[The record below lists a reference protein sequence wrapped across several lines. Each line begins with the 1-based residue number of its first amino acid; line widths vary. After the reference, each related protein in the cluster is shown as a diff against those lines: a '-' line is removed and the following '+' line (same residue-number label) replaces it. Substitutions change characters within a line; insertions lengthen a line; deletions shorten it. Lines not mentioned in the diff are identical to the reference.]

1 MMNFIKSYNLLSLI
15 RIPTYFKNPKN
26 PSCVILTDSPFK
38 SRCVI
43 EIGLSKLLKITVALM
58 MVYLLK
64 KWSLITS
71 KYKSFTIERYKEDLL
86 LQLPNKDFN
95 TNTLEKVLT
104 TFVNFFNQYAP
115 CKNKTWRANHSSLTN
130 KKLCKALITRTK
142 LKNKCLRNRRLNTG
156 QQIII

>member
-1 MMNFIKSYNLLSLI
+1 MLFLLILLSKADVLS
-15 RIPTYFKNPKN
+15 RLVYQSFLNYCCTYDGIFVK
-26 PSCVILTDSPFK
+26 
-38 SRCVI
+38 
-43 EIGLSKLLKITVALM
+43 KI
-58 MVYLLK
+58 
-64 KWSLITS
+64 SLITS

-142 LKNKCLRNRRLNTG
+142 LKNKCLRNRRLYAG
-156 QQIII
+156 EQIII